1 MHWAFWWHKRR
12 GKVVAAVFPLAMRP
26 VLVTGLTADTSGDAC
41 KDSVLSGN
49 DGRTGLAS
57 RFGSGSLELIDLVL
71 VSMPKLAI
79 FSFCAD
85 ALHMEHAREG

>member
-1 MHWAFWWHKRR
+1 MHLAFWWRKRR
-12 GKVVAAVFPLAMRP
+12 GKVVIAAPSFAMRP
-26 VLVTGLTADTSGDAC
+26 VLFTGLTTDTSGDAC

-57 RFGSGSLELIDLVL
+57 RFGSGSLELVDFVL
-71 VSMPKLAI
+71 VSMPKPTI

-85 ALHMEHAREG
+85 ALHVENAREG